1 AIARAIAKNPEI
13 LLCDEPTGALDSAT
27 GVRVL
32 EVLADVNRR
41 LGTTTVVI
49 THNAVIADMA
59 DRVIRLS
66 DGRVTEV
73 RVNDNRVA
81 ARDLHW

>member
-1 AIARAIAKNPEI
+1 
-13 LLCDEPTGALDSAT
+13 
-27 GVRVL
+27 
-32 EVLADVNRR
+32 
-41 LGTTTVVI
+41 VI

-81 ARDLHW
+81 AGDLHW